1 MHKYKLLI
9 KNFEKKKY
17 KQMTIKDKNFLN
29 QFNNFRQTC
38 YEYLKLNS
46 FTDDF
51 ISNYATYKLLKKL
64 YIQNNQDLVF
74 LFNKK
79 FEVNLKL
86 KKKYDKKLNKK
97 SNSETSICSYMYLGL
112 SLTKLKTI
120 NNLQKL
126 NSILKILDKILS
138 KKKHIT
144 KCNSKLLAKLINE
157 EKKLIHLIN

>member
-17 KQMTIKDKNFLN
+17 RQMTIKDKNFLN

-51 ISNYATYKLLKKL
+51 ISSDATYKLLKKL